1 MKPGIH
7 PYFFVKTLVALSIV
21 WAAFGSSASALSLN
35 TSLNHHRLTSQALYQ
50 WQALSRQT
58 RPPSFWVSYMQSRSS
73 PRWIQDHSDTLV
85 LQIPRLAQS
94 PYAPEVRYDVAS
106 FYKLERP
113 RVAFI
118 GNIPIR
124 HPFRGIFSFGL
135 DTGHASHKLDI
146 QPSLFLGLSGLKVV
160 DSSTYLVVSLG
171 SWMGGDT
178 TEHYC
183 QDDTYRRFQCATL
196 LPWSERLTIGQANRL
211 SYSGLI
217 ELRRRF

>member
-1 MKPGIH
+1 MASSM
-7 PYFFVKTLVALSIV
+7 VWVALCSN
-21 WAAFGSSASALSLN
+21 ASALSLD

-50 WQALSRQT
+50 WQAVEHQT
-58 RPPSFWVSYMQSRSS
+58 RLPGFWVSYMHSRSS
-73 PRWIQDHSDTLV
+73 ARWIQDHSDTLV
-85 LQIPRLAQS
+85 MQIPRLAQS

-106 FYKLERP
+106 FYKPERP

-124 HPFRGIFSFGL
+124 HPFKGIFSFGL

-146 QPSLFLGLSGLKVV
+146 QPSLFLGFSGLKVV
-160 DSSTYLVVSLG
+160 DSNTFLVVSLG

-183 QDDTYRRFQCATL
+183 EDDTDRHFQCATL
-196 LPWSERLTIGQANRL
+196 LPWSERAKIGQTSRL

>member
-1 MKPGIH
+1 M
-7 PYFFVKTLVALSIV
+7 FSLV
-21 WAAFGSSASALSLN
+21 WTAFSSSASALSLD

-50 WQALSRQT
+50 WQALGDRT
-58 RPPSFWVSYMQSRSS
+58 RLPSFWVSYMQSRSS
-73 PRWIQDHSDTLV
+73 TRWIQDHSDGLV

-106 FYKLERP
+106 FYKPERP

-118 GNIPIR
+118 GNIPITE
-124 HPFRGIFSFGL
+124 PFKGIFSFGL

-146 QPSLFLGLSGLKVV
+146 QPSLFLGFSGLKVV
-160 DSSTYLVVSLG
+160 DSNTYLVVSLG
-171 SWMGGDT
+171 SWIGGDT
-178 TEHYC
+178 TERYC
-183 QDDTYRRFQCATL
+183 QDDTDRRFQCATL
-196 LPWSERLTIGQANRL
+196 LPWSERIKVGETRDI